1 METDE
6 FLRVLKQAD
15 HVLAAYV
22 PEVFTE
28 ANQMLAAMM
37 PSQVSGI
44 RGVWLRLTNGEYK
57 AACKRAI
64 GLRRG
69 AKASGTVIFREL
81 TKAKETQEKW
91 QELSGS
97 DSTPKSVPETAACE
111 DIYQTAQAEPAPSVR
126 SATRVGMTWNFLRY
140 CEGLCS
146 FFRYHDAVSHSPVV
160 RD

>member
-1 METDE
+1 MVETDE

-15 HVLAAYV
+15 HILAAYV

-28 ANQMLAAMM
+28 ANQMLAAMS

-91 QELSGS
+91 QEWSGS
-97 DSTPKSVPETAACE
+97 ELDAKKRPGDGGLRRNLSDSPDGAMRP
-111 DIYQTAQAEPAPSVR
+111 
-126 SATRVGMTWNFLRY
+126 
-140 CEGLCS
+140 
-146 FFRYHDAVSHSPVV
+146 
-160 RD
+160 RDDLQIELGCLGTF